1 MSVARL
7 VDWAREDAGRVAIL
21 NDCPDNAKSN
31 GRAKKYTASLL
42 PANCLFDVNSCC
54 AVHKLHGFLTKTIGE
69 ENVVDLAGKS
79 HEML

>member
-31 GRAKKYTASLL
+31 VKAKKYTASLI
-42 PANCLFDVNSCC
+42 PANCLFDVNSSC
-54 AVHKLHGFLTKTIGE
+54 AVHKLHGFLAKTIGE
-69 ENVVDLAGKS
+69 EKIVG
-79 HEML
+79 